1 MVCLDSDILINFLRN
16 KREAITIIQELKKT
30 KQQLVTTSINS
41 FELFKGIEDF
51 SKLNESKIIGF
62 LNNFAILD
70 FNLESSKK
78 AAEIFNSLK
87 SQGQIIDFADVMIA
101 SIAIVNNQSF
111 LTQNKKHFENIKE
124 LSSYD
129 Y

>member
-101 SIAIVNNQSF
+101 SIAIVNNQPF

>member
-1 MVCLDSDILINFLRN
+1 M
-16 KREAITIIQELKKT
+16 
-30 KQQLVTTSINS
+30 
-41 FELFKGIEDF
+41 
-51 SKLNESKIIGF
+51 
-62 LNNFAILD
+62 D

>member
-30 KQQLVTTSINS
+30 KQQLITTSINS

-101 SIAIVNNQSF
+101 SIAIVNNQPF